1 VEKVGCCKS
10 LGKLALSIM
19 NVLLLGSGG
28 REHAIA
34 WKLSQSSLLSKLYVA
49 PGNAGTDQIATNV
62 ALDPMDFNA
71 VDRYIRRNDI
81 NMLIVGPEA
90 PLVAGIVDH
99 FQASDK
105 HKDLV
110 VVGPPKAGAMLEGS
124 KDFAKAFMVRHNIPT
139 ADYSTFSKG
148 ELKEAKKY
156 LDKRTPPYVLKVD
169 GLAAGKGVI
178 ITEDREE
185 AEATLEDI
193 LENAAFGEAGSRV
206 VIEQF
211 MDGIEVSSFVVTD
224 GSAYRILPSAKDYKR
239 VGEGD
244 TGPNTGGMGAIS
256 PVPFV
261 DAEFHEKTLNQ
272 IIIPTIKGLQ
282 KDDIPFNGFIF
293 IGLMKVGSDPYVV
306 EYNCR
311 LGDPESEVILPL
323 LKSDLL
329 HLFDSLGSGLLSEY
343 DLQIEDKT
351 AATVILTSGGYPGEY
366 KKGQQIKGL
375 NNPLNDKNGLIFHAG
390 TTLSRGKVVSNGG
403 RVIAC
408 TGLGKGLEQAIERS
422 YKIAESIDFK
432 EKQYRKDIGQDVLVK
447 VS

>member
-1 VEKVGCCKS
+1 
-10 LGKLALSIM
+10 M

-28 REHAIA
+28 REHAMA

-62 ALDPMDFNA
+62 ALNPMDFSA
-71 VDRYIRRNDI
+71 VDRYIRRNSI

-90 PLVAGIVDH
+90 PLVAGIVDY
-99 FQASDK
+99 FLESNK

-110 VVGPPKAGAMLEGS
+110 VIGPPKAGALLEGS
-124 KDFAKAFMVRHNIPT
+124 KDFAKAFMARHNIPT
-139 ADYSTFSKG
+139 SDYQTFKSG
-148 ELKEAKKY
+148 ELKLAKAY
-156 LDKRTPPYVLKVD
+156 LDKRKPPYVIKAD
-169 GLAAGKGVI
+169 GLAAGKGVV
-178 ITEDREE
+178 ITEDRKV
-185 AEATLEDI
+185 AESTLEDM
-193 LENAAFGEAGSRV
+193 LENSSLGEAGAKV

-211 MDGIEVSSFVVTD
+211 LDGIEVSSFVVTD
-224 GSAYRILPSAKDYKR
+224 GTAYKILPSAKDYKR
-239 VGEGD
+239 AFDGD

-272 IIIPTIKGLQ
+272 IIIPTIKGLR
-282 KDDIPFNGFIF
+282 KDDIPFNGFVF

-351 AATVILTSGGYPGEY
+351 AATVMLTSGGYPGDY
-366 KKGQQIKGL
+366 SKGKQIKGL
-375 NNPLNDKNGLIFHAG
+375 ENTPKETEGLVFHGG
-390 TTLSRGKVVSNGG
+390 TTTSRGKVVTDGG
-403 RVIAC
+403 RVLAC
-408 TGLGKGLEQAIERS
+408 TGIGNGLEQALERS
-422 YKIAESIDFK
+422 YKLAESISFSN
-432 EKQYRKDIGQDVLVK
+432 KQYRKDIGQDVLVK
-447 VS
+447 VV

>member
-1 VEKVGCCKS
+1 
-10 LGKLALSIM
+10 M

-28 REHAIA
+28 REHAMA

-62 ALDPMDFNA
+62 ALNPMDFSA
-71 VDRYIRRNDI
+71 VDRYIRRNSI

-90 PLVAGIVDH
+90 PLVAGIVDY
-99 FQASDK
+99 FLESNK

-110 VVGPPKAGAMLEGS
+110 VIGPPKAGALLEGS
-124 KDFAKAFMVRHNIPT
+124 KDFAKTFMARHNIPT
-139 ADYSTFSKG
+139 SDYQTFKSG
-148 ELKEAKKY
+148 ELKLAKAY
-156 LDKRTPPYVLKVD
+156 LDKRKPPYVIKAD

-178 ITEDREE
+178 ITDDRKE
-185 AEATLEDI
+185 AESTLEDM
-193 LENAAFGEAGSRV
+193 LENSSLGEAGAKV

-224 GSAYRILPSAKDYKR
+224 GTAYKILPSAKDYKR
-239 VGEGD
+239 AFDGD

-272 IIIPTIKGLQ
+272 IIIPTIKGLR
-282 KDDIPFNGFIF
+282 KDDIPFNGFVF

-343 DLQIEDKT
+343 DLQIENKT
-351 AATVILTSGGYPGEY
+351 AATVMLTSGGYPRDY
-366 KKGQQIKGL
+366 SKGKQIKGL
-375 NNPLNDKNGLIFHAG
+375 ENTPKETEGLVFHAG
-390 TTLSRGKVVSNGG
+390 TTTSRGKVVTAGG
-403 RVIAC
+403 RVLAC
-408 TGLGKGLEQAIERS
+408 TGIGNGLEQALERS
-422 YKIAESIDFK
+422 YKLAESISFSD
-432 EKQYRKDIGQDVLVK
+432 KQYRKDIGQDVLVK
-447 VS
+447 VV

>member
-1 VEKVGCCKS
+1 
-10 LGKLALSIM
+10 M

-28 REHAIA
+28 REHAMA
-34 WKLSQSSLLSKLYVA
+34 WKMSQSSLLSKLYVA

-62 ALDPMDFNA
+62 VLDPMDFGA
-71 VDRYIRRNDI
+71 VDRYIRRNSI
-81 NMLIVGPEA
+81 NMLVVGPEA
-90 PLVAGIVDH
+90 PLVAGIVDY
-99 FQASDK
+99 FRTSNK

-110 VVGPPKAGAMLEGS
+110 IIGPPKAGALLEGS
-124 KDFAKAFMVRHNIPT
+124 KDFAKAFMARHNIPT
-139 ADYSTFSKG
+139 AAYATFKTG
-148 ELKEAKKY
+148 ELKQAKAY
-156 LDKRTPPYVLKVD
+156 LDKRKPPYVLKAD

-178 ITEDREE
+178 ITEDRKE
-185 AEATLEDI
+185 AERTLEDM
-193 LENAAFGEAGSRV
+193 LENAAFGEAGSKV

-224 GSAYRILPSAKDYKR
+224 GSAYKILPYAKDYKR

-244 TGPNTGGMGAIS
+244 SGPNTGGMGAIS

-272 IIIPTIKGLQ
+272 IIIPTIKGLK
-282 KDDIPFNGFIF
+282 KDEIPFNGFVF

-343 DLQIEDKT
+343 DIQIEDKT
-351 AATVILTSGGYPGEY
+351 AATVMLTSAGYPGNY
-366 KKGQQIKGL
+366 AKGKPIKGL
-375 NNPLNDKNGLIFHAG
+375 ENAVKEGEGYVFHAG
-390 TTLSRGKVVSNGG
+390 TATSRGRVVTAGG

-408 TGLGKGLEQAIERS
+408 TGLGNGLEQALERS
-422 YKIAESIDFK
+422 YKIADSINFS
-432 EKQYRKDIGQDVLVK
+432 EKQYRKDIGKDVFVK
-447 VS
+447 VD

>member
-1 VEKVGCCKS
+1 
-10 LGKLALSIM
+10 M

-28 REHAIA
+28 REHAMA

-62 ALDPMDFNA
+62 ALNPMDFSA
-71 VDRYIRRNDI
+71 VDRYIRRNSI

-90 PLVAGIVDH
+90 PLVAGIVDY
-99 FQASDK
+99 FLESNK

-110 VVGPPKAGAMLEGS
+110 VIGPPKAGALLEGS
-124 KDFAKAFMVRHNIPT
+124 KDFAKAFMARHNIPT
-139 ADYSTFSKG
+139 SDYQTFKSG
-148 ELKEAKKY
+148 ELKLAKAY
-156 LDKRTPPYVLKVD
+156 LDKRKPPYVIKAD

-178 ITEDREE
+178 ITEDRKE
-185 AEATLEDI
+185 AESTLEDM
-193 LENAAFGEAGSRV
+193 LKNSSLGEAGAKV

-224 GSAYRILPSAKDYKR
+224 GTAYKILPSAKDYKR
-239 VGEGD
+239 AFDGD

-272 IIIPTIKGLQ
+272 IIIPTIKGLR
-282 KDDIPFNGFIF
+282 KDDIPFNGFVF

-351 AATVILTSGGYPGEY
+351 AATVMLTSGGYPGDY
-366 KKGQQIKGL
+366 SKGKQIKGL
-375 NNPLNDKNGLIFHAG
+375 ENTPKETEGLVFHSG
-390 TTLSRGKVVSNGG
+390 TTTSRGKVVTDGG
-403 RVIAC
+403 RVLAC
-408 TGLGKGLEQAIERS
+408 TGIGNGLEQALERS
-422 YKIAESIDFK
+422 YKLAESISFSD
-432 EKQYRKDIGQDVLVK
+432 KQYRKDIGQDVLVK
-447 VS
+447 VV

>member
-1 VEKVGCCKS
+1 
-10 LGKLALSIM
+10 M

-28 REHAIA
+28 REHAMA

-49 PGNAGTDQIATNV
+49 PGNAGTEQIATNV
-62 ALDPMDFNA
+62 SLNPMDFSA
-71 VDRYIRRNDI
+71 VDRYIRRNSI

-90 PLVAGIVDH
+90 PLVAGIVDY
-99 FQASDK
+99 FEESSK

-110 VVGPPKAGAMLEGS
+110 VIGPPKGGALLEGS
-124 KDFAKAFMVRHNIPT
+124 KDFAKAFMARHNIPT
-139 ADYSTFSKG
+139 ADYQTFKTG
-148 ELKEAKKY
+148 ELKQAKAH
-156 LDKRTPPYVLKVD
+156 LDKINPPYVIKAD

-178 ITEDREE
+178 ITEDRQK
-185 AEATLEDI
+185 AESTLEDM
-193 LENAAFGEAGSRV
+193 LENSSLGEAGTKV

-224 GSAYRILPSAKDYKR
+224 GTAYKILPSAKDYKR
-239 VGEGD
+239 AYDGD
-244 TGPNTGGMGAIS
+244 KGPNTGGMGAIS

-272 IIIPTIKGLQ
+272 IIIPTIKGLR
-282 KDDIPFNGFIF
+282 KDNIPFNGFVF
-293 IGLMKVGSDPYVV
+293 IGLIKVGSDPYVI

-351 AATVILTSGGYPGEY
+351 AATVMLTSGGYPGDY
-366 KKGQQIKGL
+366 SKGKQI
-375 NNPLNDKNGLIFHAG
+375 NGLENTPKETEGIVFHAG
-390 TTLSRGKVVSNGG
+390 TTTSRGKVVTAGG
-403 RVIAC
+403 RVLAC
-408 TGLGKGLEQAIERS
+408 TGIGNGLEQALERS
-422 YKIAESIDFK
+422 YKLAESISFSD
-432 EKQYRKDIGQDVLVK
+432 KQYRKDIGQDVLVK
-447 VS
+447 VV

>member
-1 VEKVGCCKS
+1 
-10 LGKLALSIM
+10 M

-28 REHAIA
+28 REHAMA

-49 PGNAGTDQIATNV
+49 PGNAGTEQIATNV
-62 ALDPMDFNA
+62 SLNPMDFSA
-71 VDRYIRRNDI
+71 VDRYIRRNSI

-90 PLVAGIVDH
+90 PLVAGIVDY
-99 FQASDK
+99 FKESNK

-110 VVGPPKAGAMLEGS
+110 VIGPPKAGALLEGS
-124 KDFAKAFMVRHNIPT
+124 KDFAKAFMARHNIPT
-139 ADYSTFSKG
+139 ADYQTFKSG
-148 ELKEAKKY
+148 ELKLAKAH
-156 LDKRTPPYVLKVD
+156 LDKINPPYVIKAD

-178 ITEDREE
+178 ITEDRQK
-185 AEATLEDI
+185 AESTLEDM
-193 LENAAFGEAGSRV
+193 LENSSLGEAGTKV

-224 GSAYRILPSAKDYKR
+224 GTAYKILPSAKDYKR
-239 VGEGD
+239 AYDGD
-244 TGPNTGGMGAIS
+244 KGPNTGGMGAIS

-272 IIIPTIKGLQ
+272 IIIPTIKGLR
-282 KDDIPFNGFIF
+282 KDNIPFNGFVF
-293 IGLMKVGSDPYVV
+293 IGLIKVGSDPYVI

-351 AATVILTSGGYPGEY
+351 AATVMLTSGGYPGDY
-366 KKGQQIKGL
+366 SKGKQI
-375 NNPLNDKNGLIFHAG
+375 NGLENTPKETEGIVFHAG
-390 TTLSRGKVVSNGG
+390 TTTSRGKVVTAGG
-403 RVIAC
+403 RVLAC
-408 TGLGKGLEQAIERS
+408 TGIGNGLEQALERS
-422 YKIAESIDFK
+422 YKLAESISFSD
-432 EKQYRKDIGQDVLVK
+432 KQYRKDIGQDVLVK
-447 VS
+447 VV

>member
-1 VEKVGCCKS
+1 
-10 LGKLALSIM
+10 M

-28 REHAIA
+28 REHAMA

-49 PGNAGTDQIATNV
+49 PGNAGTEQIATNV
-62 ALDPMDFNA
+62 SLNPMDFSA
-71 VDRYIRRNDI
+71 VDRYIRRNSI

-90 PLVAGIVDH
+90 PLVAGIVDY
-99 FQASDK
+99 FEESSK

-110 VVGPPKAGAMLEGS
+110 VIGPPKAGALLEGS
-124 KDFAKAFMVRHNIPT
+124 KDFAKAFMARHNIPT
-139 ADYSTFSKG
+139 ADYQTFKSG
-148 ELKEAKKY
+148 ELKQAKAH
-156 LDKRTPPYVLKVD
+156 LDKINPPYVIKAD

-178 ITEDREE
+178 ITEDRQK
-185 AEATLEDI
+185 AESTLEDM
-193 LENAAFGEAGSRV
+193 LENSSLGEAGTKV

-224 GSAYRILPSAKDYKR
+224 GTAYKILPSAKDYKR
-239 VGEGD
+239 AYDGD
-244 TGPNTGGMGAIS
+244 KGPNTGGMGAIS

-272 IIIPTIKGLQ
+272 IIIPTIKGLR
-282 KDDIPFNGFIF
+282 KDNIPFNGFVF
-293 IGLMKVGSDPYVV
+293 IGLIKVGSDPYVI

-351 AATVILTSGGYPGEY
+351 AATVMLTSGGYPGDY
-366 KKGQQIKGL
+366 SKGKQI
-375 NNPLNDKNGLIFHAG
+375 NGLENTPKETEGIVFHAG
-390 TTLSRGKVVSNGG
+390 TTTSRGKVVTAGG
-403 RVIAC
+403 RVLAC
-408 TGLGKGLEQAIERS
+408 TGIGNGLEQALERS
-422 YKIAESIDFK
+422 YKLAESISFSD
-432 EKQYRKDIGQDVLVK
+432 KQYRKDIGQDVLVK
-447 VS
+447 VV

>member
-1 VEKVGCCKS
+1 
-10 LGKLALSIM
+10 M

-28 REHAIA
+28 REHAMA

-62 ALDPMDFNA
+62 ALNPMDFSA
-71 VDRYIRRNDI
+71 VDRYIRRNSI

-90 PLVAGIVDH
+90 PLVAGIVDY
-99 FQASDK
+99 FLESNK

-110 VVGPPKAGAMLEGS
+110 VIGPPKAGALLEGS
-124 KDFAKAFMVRHNIPT
+124 KDFAKAFMARHNIPT
-139 ADYSTFSKG
+139 SDYQTFKSG
-148 ELKEAKKY
+148 ELKLAKAY
-156 LDKRTPPYVLKVD
+156 LDKRKPPYVIKAD

-178 ITEDREE
+178 ITEDRKE
-185 AEATLEDI
+185 AESTLEDM
-193 LENAAFGEAGSRV
+193 LKNSSLGEAGAKV

-224 GSAYRILPSAKDYKR
+224 GTAYKILPSAKDYKR
-239 VGEGD
+239 AFDGD

-272 IIIPTIKGLQ
+272 IIIPTIKGLR
-282 KDDIPFNGFIF
+282 KDDIPFNGFVF

-351 AATVILTSGGYPGEY
+351 AATVMLTSGGYPGDY
-366 KKGQQIKGL
+366 SKGKQIKGL
-375 NNPLNDKNGLIFHAG
+375 ENTPKETEGLVFHAG
-390 TTLSRGKVVSNGG
+390 TTTSRGKVVTDGG
-403 RVIAC
+403 RVLAC
-408 TGLGKGLEQAIERS
+408 TGIGNGLEQALERS
-422 YKIAESIDFK
+422 YKLAESISFSD
-432 EKQYRKDIGQDVLVK
+432 KQYRKDIGQDVLVK
-447 VS
+447 VV

>member
-1 VEKVGCCKS
+1 
-10 LGKLALSIM
+10 M

-28 REHAIA
+28 REHAMA

-62 ALDPMDFNA
+62 ALNPMDFSA
-71 VDRYIRRNDI
+71 VDRYIRRNSI

-90 PLVAGIVDH
+90 PLVAGIVDY
-99 FQASDK
+99 FLESNK

-110 VVGPPKAGAMLEGS
+110 VIGPPKAGALLEGS
-124 KDFAKAFMVRHNIPT
+124 KDFAKAFMARHNIPT
-139 ADYSTFSKG
+139 SDYQTFKSG
-148 ELKEAKKY
+148 ELKLAKAY
-156 LDKRTPPYVLKVD
+156 LDKRKPPYVIKAD

-178 ITEDREE
+178 ITEDRKE
-185 AEATLEDI
+185 AESTLEDM
-193 LENAAFGEAGSRV
+193 LENSSLGEAGAKV

-224 GSAYRILPSAKDYKR
+224 GTAYKILPSAKDYKR
-239 VGEGD
+239 AFDGD

-272 IIIPTIKGLQ
+272 IIIPTIKGLR
-282 KDDIPFNGFIF
+282 KDDIPFNGFVF

-351 AATVILTSGGYPGEY
+351 AATVMLTSGGYPGDY
-366 KKGQQIKGL
+366 SKGKQIKGL
-375 NNPLNDKNGLIFHAG
+375 ENTPKETEGLVFHAG
-390 TTLSRGKVVSNGG
+390 TTTSRGKVVTDGG
-403 RVIAC
+403 RVLAC
-408 TGLGKGLEQAIERS
+408 TGIGNGLEQALERS
-422 YKIAESIDFK
+422 YKLVESISFSD
-432 EKQYRKDIGQDVLVK
+432 KQYRKDIGQDVLVK
-447 VS
+447 VV

>member
-1 VEKVGCCKS
+1 
-10 LGKLALSIM
+10 M

-28 REHAIA
+28 REHAMA
-34 WKLSQSSLLSKLYVA
+34 WKMSQSSLLSKLYVA

-62 ALDPMDFNA
+62 VLDPMDFSA
-71 VDRYIRRNDI
+71 VDRYIRRNSI
-81 NMLIVGPEA
+81 NMLVVGPEA
-90 PLVAGIVDH
+90 PLVAGIVDY
-99 FQASDK
+99 FRTSNK

-110 VVGPPKAGAMLEGS
+110 IIGPPKAGALLEGS
-124 KDFAKAFMVRHNIPT
+124 KDFAKAFMARHNIPT
-139 ADYSTFSKG
+139 AAYATFKTG
-148 ELKEAKKY
+148 ELKQAKAY
-156 LDKRTPPYVLKVD
+156 LDKRKPPYVLKAD

-178 ITEDREE
+178 ITEDRKE
-185 AEATLEDI
+185 AERTLEDM
-193 LENAAFGEAGSRV
+193 LENAAFGEAGSKV

-224 GSAYRILPSAKDYKR
+224 GSAYKILPYAKDYKR

-244 TGPNTGGMGAIS
+244 SGPNTGGMGAIS

-272 IIIPTIKGLQ
+272 IIIPTIKGLK
-282 KDDIPFNGFIF
+282 KDEIPFNGFVF

-343 DLQIEDKT
+343 DIQIEDKT
-351 AATVILTSGGYPGEY
+351 AATVMLTSGGYPGSY
-366 KKGQQIKGL
+366 AKGKPIKGL
-375 NNPLNDKNGLIFHAG
+375 ENAVKEGEGYVFHAG
-390 TTLSRGKVVSNGG
+390 TATSRGRVVTAGG

-408 TGLGKGLEQAIERS
+408 TGLGNGLEQALERS
-422 YKIAESIDFK
+422 YKIADSINFS
-432 EKQYRKDIGQDVLVK
+432 EKQYRKDIGKDVFVK
-447 VS
+447 VD

>member
-1 VEKVGCCKS
+1 
-10 LGKLALSIM
+10 M

-28 REHAIA
+28 REHAMA

-62 ALDPMDFNA
+62 ALNPMDFSA
-71 VDRYIRRNDI
+71 VDRYIRRNSI

-90 PLVAGIVDH
+90 PLVAGIVDY
-99 FQASDK
+99 FLESNK

-110 VVGPPKAGAMLEGS
+110 VIGPPKAGALLEGS
-124 KDFAKAFMVRHNIPT
+124 KDFAKAFMARHNIPT
-139 ADYSTFSKG
+139 SDYQTFKSG
-148 ELKEAKKY
+148 ELKLAKAY
-156 LDKRTPPYVLKVD
+156 LDKRKPPYVIKAD

-178 ITEDREE
+178 ITEDRKE
-185 AEATLEDI
+185 AESTLEDM
-193 LENAAFGEAGSRV
+193 LENSSLGEAGAKV

-224 GSAYRILPSAKDYKR
+224 GTAYKILPSAKDYKR
-239 VGEGD
+239 AFDGD

-272 IIIPTIKGLQ
+272 IIIPTIKGLR
-282 KDDIPFNGFIF
+282 KDDIPFNGFVF

-351 AATVILTSGGYPGEY
+351 AATVMLTSGGYPGDY
-366 KKGQQIKGL
+366 SKGKQIKGL
-375 NNPLNDKNGLIFHAG
+375 ENTPKETEGLVFHAG
-390 TTLSRGKVVSNGG
+390 TTTSRGKVVTDGG
-403 RVIAC
+403 RVLAC
-408 TGLGKGLEQAIERS
+408 TGIGNGLEQALERS
-422 YKIAESIDFK
+422 YKLAESISFSD
-432 EKQYRKDIGQDVLVK
+432 KQYRKDIGQDVLVK
-447 VS
+447 VV

>member
-1 VEKVGCCKS
+1 
-10 LGKLALSIM
+10 M

-28 REHAIA
+28 REHAMA

-49 PGNAGTDQIATNV
+49 PGNAGTEQIATNV
-62 ALDPMDFNA
+62 ALNPMDFSA
-71 VDRYIRRNDI
+71 VDRYIRRNAI

-90 PLVAGIVDH
+90 PLVAGIVDY
-99 FQASDK
+99 FEESNK

-110 VVGPPKAGAMLEGS
+110 VIGPPKAGALLEGS
-124 KDFAKAFMVRHNIPT
+124 KDFAKAFMARHNIPT
-139 ADYSTFSKG
+139 ADYQTFKSG
-148 ELKEAKKY
+148 ELKQAKAY
-156 LDKRTPPYVLKVD
+156 LDKRKPPYVIKAD
-169 GLAAGKGVI
+169 GLAAGKGVV
-178 ITEDREE
+178 ITEDRKE
-185 AEATLEDI
+185 AESTLENM
-193 LENAAFGEAGSRV
+193 LGNSAGSKV

-224 GSAYRILPSAKDYKR
+224 GAAYKILPSAKDYKR
-239 VGEGD
+239 AFDGD

-272 IIIPTIKGLQ
+272 IIIPTIKGLR
-282 KDDIPFNGFIF
+282 KDNIPFNGFVF

-351 AATVILTSGGYPGEY
+351 AATVMLTSGGYPGDY
-366 KKGQQIKGL
+366 SKGKQIKGL
-375 NNPLNDKNGLIFHAG
+375 ENTPKETEGFIFHAG
-390 TTLSRGKVVSNGG
+390 TTTSRGKVVTAGG
-403 RVIAC
+403 RVLAC
-408 TGLGKGLEQAIERS
+408 TGIGNGLEQALERS
-422 YKIAESIDFK
+422 YKLAESISFSD
-432 EKQYRKDIGQDVLVK
+432 KQYRKDIGQDVLVK
-447 VS
+447 VV

>member
-1 VEKVGCCKS
+1 
-10 LGKLALSIM
+10 M

-28 REHAIA
+28 REHAMA

-49 PGNAGTDQIATNV
+49 PGNAGTEQIATNV
-62 ALDPMDFNA
+62 SLNPMDFSA
-71 VDRYIRRNDI
+71 VDRYIRRNAI

-90 PLVAGIVDH
+90 PLVAGIVDY
-99 FQASDK
+99 FEESSK

-110 VVGPPKAGAMLEGS
+110 VIGPPKAGALLEGS
-124 KDFAKAFMVRHNIPT
+124 KDFAKAFMARHNIPT
-139 ADYSTFSKG
+139 ADYQTFKSG
-148 ELKEAKKY
+148 ELKQAKAH
-156 LDKRTPPYVLKVD
+156 LDKINPPYVIKAD

-178 ITEDREE
+178 ITEDRQK
-185 AEATLEDI
+185 AESTLEDM
-193 LENAAFGEAGSRV
+193 LENSSLGEAGTKV

-224 GSAYRILPSAKDYKR
+224 GTAYKILPSAKDYKR
-239 VGEGD
+239 AYDGD
-244 TGPNTGGMGAIS
+244 KGPNTGGMGAIS

-272 IIIPTIKGLQ
+272 IIIPTIKGLR
-282 KDDIPFNGFIF
+282 KDNIPFNGFVF
-293 IGLMKVGSDPYVV
+293 IGLIKVGSDPYVI

-351 AATVILTSGGYPGEY
+351 AATVMLTSGGYPGDY
-366 KKGQQIKGL
+366 SKGKQI
-375 NNPLNDKNGLIFHAG
+375 NGLENTPKETEGIVFHAG
-390 TTLSRGKVVSNGG
+390 TTTSRGKVVTAGG
-403 RVIAC
+403 RVLAC
-408 TGLGKGLEQAIERS
+408 TGIGNGLEQALERS
-422 YKIAESIDFK
+422 YKLAESISFSD
-432 EKQYRKDIGQDVLVK
+432 KQYRKDIGQDVLVK
-447 VS
+447 VV

>member
-1 VEKVGCCKS
+1 
-10 LGKLALSIM
+10 M

-28 REHAIA
+28 REHAMA

-49 PGNAGTDQIATNV
+49 PGNAGTEQIATNV
-62 ALDPMDFNA
+62 SVNPMDFSA
-71 VDRYIRRNDI
+71 VDRYIRRNSI

-90 PLVAGIVDH
+90 PLVAGIVDY
-99 FQASDK
+99 FEESNK

-110 VVGPPKAGAMLEGS
+110 VIGPPKAGALLEGS
-124 KDFAKAFMVRHNIPT
+124 KDFAKAFMARHNIPT
-139 ADYSTFSKG
+139 ADYQTFKSG
-148 ELKEAKKY
+148 ELKQAKAY
-156 LDKRTPPYVLKVD
+156 LDKKKPPYVIKAD

-178 ITEDREE
+178 ITEDRQE
-185 AEATLEDI
+185 AESTLEDM
-193 LENAAFGEAGSRV
+193 LENSSLGEAGSKV

-224 GSAYRILPSAKDYKR
+224 GIAYKILPSAKDYKR
-239 VGEGD
+239 AYDGD

-272 IIIPTIKGLQ
+272 IIIPTIKGLR
-282 KDDIPFNGFIF
+282 KDNIPFNGFVF
-293 IGLMKVGSDPYVV
+293 IGLIKVGSDPYVV

-351 AATVILTSGGYPGEY
+351 AATVMLTSGGYPGDY
-366 KKGQQIKGL
+366 SKGKQIKGL
-375 NNPLNDKNGLIFHAG
+375 ENTPKETEGLVFHAG
-390 TTLSRGKVVSNGG
+390 TTTSRGKVVTAGG
-403 RVIAC
+403 RVLAC
-408 TGLGKGLEQAIERS
+408 TGIGNGLEQALERS
-422 YKIAESIDFK
+422 YKLAESISFSD
-432 EKQYRKDIGQDVLVK
+432 KQYRKDIGQDVLVK
-447 VS
+447 VV

>member
-1 VEKVGCCKS
+1 
-10 LGKLALSIM
+10 M

-28 REHAIA
+28 REHAMA

-49 PGNAGTDQIATNV
+49 PGNAGTEQIATNV
-62 ALDPMDFNA
+62 SLNPMDFSA
-71 VDRYIRRNDI
+71 VDRYIRRNSI

-90 PLVAGIVDH
+90 PLVAGIVDY
-99 FQASDK
+99 FEESNK

-110 VVGPPKAGAMLEGS
+110 VIGPPKAGALLEGS
-124 KDFAKAFMVRHNIPT
+124 KDFAKAFMARHNIPT
-139 ADYSTFSKG
+139 ADYQTFKSG
-148 ELKEAKKY
+148 ELKLAKAH
-156 LDKRTPPYVLKVD
+156 LDKINPPYVIKAD

-178 ITEDREE
+178 ITEDRQK
-185 AEATLEDI
+185 AESTLEDM
-193 LENAAFGEAGSRV
+193 LENSSLGEAGTKV

-224 GSAYRILPSAKDYKR
+224 GTAYKILPSAKDYKR
-239 VGEGD
+239 AYDGD
-244 TGPNTGGMGAIS
+244 KGPNTGGMGAIS

-272 IIIPTIKGLQ
+272 IIIPTIKGLR
-282 KDDIPFNGFIF
+282 KDNIPFNGFVF
-293 IGLMKVGSDPYVV
+293 IGLIKVGSDPYVI

-351 AATVILTSGGYPGEY
+351 AATVMLTSGGYPGDY
-366 KKGQQIKGL
+366 SKGKQI
-375 NNPLNDKNGLIFHAG
+375 NGLENTPKETEGIVFHAG
-390 TTLSRGKVVSNGG
+390 TTTSRGKVVTAGG
-403 RVIAC
+403 RVLAC
-408 TGLGKGLEQAIERS
+408 TGIGNGLEQALERS
-422 YKIAESIDFK
+422 YKLAESIRFSD
-432 EKQYRKDIGQDVLVK
+432 KQYRKDIGQDVLVK
-447 VS
+447 VV

>member
-1 VEKVGCCKS
+1 
-10 LGKLALSIM
+10 M

-28 REHAIA
+28 REHAMA

-62 ALDPMDFNA
+62 ALNPMDFSA
-71 VDRYIRRNDI
+71 VDRYIRRNSI

-90 PLVAGIVDH
+90 PLVAGIVDY
-99 FQASDK
+99 FQESNK

-110 VVGPPKAGAMLEGS
+110 VIGPPKAGALLEGS
-124 KDFAKAFMVRHNIPT
+124 KDFAKAFMARHNIPT
-139 ADYSTFSKG
+139 SDYQTFKSG
-148 ELKEAKKY
+148 ELKLAKAY
-156 LDKRTPPYVLKVD
+156 LDKRKPPYVIKAD
-169 GLAAGKGVI
+169 GLAAGKGVV
-178 ITEDREE
+178 ITEDRKV
-185 AEATLEDI
+185 AESTLEDM
-193 LENAAFGEAGSRV
+193 LENSSLGEAGAKV

-211 MDGIEVSSFVVTD
+211 LDGIEVSSFVVTD
-224 GSAYRILPSAKDYKR
+224 GTAYKILPSAKDYKR
-239 VGEGD
+239 AFDGD

-272 IIIPTIKGLQ
+272 IIIPTIKGLR
-282 KDDIPFNGFIF
+282 KDDIPFNGFVF

-351 AATVILTSGGYPGEY
+351 AATVMLTSGGYPGEY
-366 KKGQQIKGL
+366 SMGKQIKGL
-375 NNPLNDKNGLIFHAG
+375 ENTPKETEGLVFHGG
-390 TTLSRGKVVSNGG
+390 TTTSRGKVVTDGG
-403 RVIAC
+403 RVLAC
-408 TGLGKGLEQAIERS
+408 TGIGNGLEQALERS
-422 YKIAESIDFK
+422 YKLAESISFSN
-432 EKQYRKDIGQDVLVK
+432 KQYRKDIGQDVLVK
-447 VS
+447 VV

>member
-1 VEKVGCCKS
+1 
-10 LGKLALSIM
+10 M

-28 REHAIA
+28 REHAMA

-49 PGNAGTDQIATNV
+49 PGNAGTEQIATNV
-62 ALDPMDFNA
+62 SLNPMDFSA
-71 VDRYIRRNDI
+71 VDRYIRRNSI

-90 PLVAGIVDH
+90 PLVAGIVDY
-99 FQASDK
+99 FEESSK

-110 VVGPPKAGAMLEGS
+110 VIGPPKAGALLEGS
-124 KDFAKAFMVRHNIPT
+124 KDFAKAFMARHNIPT
-139 ADYSTFSKG
+139 ADYQTFKSG
-148 ELKEAKKY
+148 ELKQAKAH
-156 LDKRTPPYVLKVD
+156 LDKINPPYVIKAD

-178 ITEDREE
+178 ITEDRQK
-185 AEATLEDI
+185 AESTLEDM
-193 LENAAFGEAGSRV
+193 LENSSLGEAGTKV

-224 GSAYRILPSAKDYKR
+224 GTAYKILPSAKDYKR
-239 VGEGD
+239 AYDGD
-244 TGPNTGGMGAIS
+244 KGPNTGGMGAIS

-272 IIIPTIKGLQ
+272 IIIPTIKGLR
-282 KDDIPFNGFIF
+282 KDNIPFNGFVF
-293 IGLMKVGSDPYVV
+293 IGLIKVGSDPYVI

-351 AATVILTSGGYPGEY
+351 AATVMLTSGGYPGDY
-366 KKGQQIKGL
+366 SKGKQI
-375 NNPLNDKNGLIFHAG
+375 NGLENTPKETEGIVFHAG
-390 TTLSRGKVVSNGG
+390 TTTSRGKVVTAGG
-403 RVIAC
+403 RVLAC
-408 TGLGKGLEQAIERS
+408 TGIGNGLEQALERS
-422 YKIAESIDFK
+422 YKLAESISFSD
-432 EKQYRKDIGQDVLVK
+432 KQYRKDIGQDVLVK
-447 VS
+447 VI

>member
-1 VEKVGCCKS
+1 
-10 LGKLALSIM
+10 M

-28 REHAIA
+28 REHAMA

-62 ALDPMDFNA
+62 ALNPMDFSA
-71 VDRYIRRNDI
+71 VDRYIRRNSI

-90 PLVAGIVDH
+90 PLVAGIVDY
-99 FQASDK
+99 FLESNK

-110 VVGPPKAGAMLEGS
+110 VIGPPKAGALLEGS
-124 KDFAKAFMVRHNIPT
+124 KDFAKAFMARHNIPT
-139 ADYSTFSKG
+139 SDYQTFKSG
-148 ELKEAKKY
+148 ELKLAKAY
-156 LDKRTPPYVLKVD
+156 LDKRKPPYVIKAD

-178 ITEDREE
+178 ITEDRKV
-185 AEATLEDI
+185 AESTLEDM
-193 LENAAFGEAGSRV
+193 LENSSLGEAGAKV

-224 GSAYRILPSAKDYKR
+224 GTAYKILPSAKDYKR
-239 VGEGD
+239 AFDGD

-272 IIIPTIKGLQ
+272 IIIPTIKGLR
-282 KDDIPFNGFIF
+282 KDDIPFNGFVF

-351 AATVILTSGGYPGEY
+351 AATVMLTSGGYPGDY
-366 KKGQQIKGL
+366 SKGKQIKGL
-375 NNPLNDKNGLIFHAG
+375 ENTPKETEGLVFHAG
-390 TTLSRGKVVSNGG
+390 TTTSRGKVVTAGG
-403 RVIAC
+403 RVLAC
-408 TGLGKGLEQAIERS
+408 TGIGNGLEQALERS
-422 YKIAESIDFK
+422 YKLAESISFSD
-432 EKQYRKDIGQDVLVK
+432 KQYRKDIGQDVLVK
-447 VS
+447 VV

>member
-1 VEKVGCCKS
+1 
-10 LGKLALSIM
+10 M

-28 REHAIA
+28 REHAMA

-49 PGNAGTDQIATNV
+49 PGNAGTEQIATNV
-62 ALDPMDFNA
+62 SLNPMDFNA
-71 VDRYIRRNDI
+71 VDRYIRRNSI

-90 PLVAGIVDH
+90 PLVAGIVDY
-99 FQASDK
+99 FEESNK

-110 VVGPPKAGAMLEGS
+110 VIGPPKAGALLEGS
-124 KDFAKAFMVRHNIPT
+124 KDFAKAFMARHNIPT
-139 ADYSTFSKG
+139 ADYQTFKTG
-148 ELKEAKKY
+148 ELKQAKAH
-156 LDKRTPPYVLKVD
+156 LDKRNPPYVIKAD

-178 ITEDREE
+178 ITEDRLE
-185 AEATLEDI
+185 AESTLEDM
-193 LENAAFGEAGSRV
+193 LENSSLGEAGSKV

-224 GSAYRILPSAKDYKR
+224 GTAYKILPSAKDYKR
-239 VGEGD
+239 AYDGD

-272 IIIPTIKGLQ
+272 IIIPTIKGLR
-282 KDDIPFNGFIF
+282 KDNIPFNGFVF
-293 IGLMKVGSDPYVV
+293 IGLIKVGSDPYVV

-351 AATVILTSGGYPGEY
+351 AATVMLTSGGYPGDY
-366 KKGQQIKGL
+366 SKGKQIKGL
-375 NNPLNDKNGLIFHAG
+375 ENTPKETEGLVFHAG
-390 TTLSRGKVVSNGG
+390 TTTSRGKVITAGG
-403 RVIAC
+403 RVLAC
-408 TGLGKGLEQAIERS
+408 TGIGNGLEQALERS
-422 YKIAESIDFK
+422 YKLADSISFSD
-432 EKQYRKDIGQDVLVK
+432 KQYRKDIGQDVLVK
-447 VS
+447 

>member
-1 VEKVGCCKS
+1 
-10 LGKLALSIM
+10 M

-28 REHAIA
+28 REHAMA

-49 PGNAGTDQIATNV
+49 PGNAGTEQIATNV
-62 ALDPMDFNA
+62 SLNPMDFSA
-71 VDRYIRRNDI
+71 VDRYIRRNSI

-90 PLVAGIVDH
+90 PLVAGIVDY
-99 FQASDK
+99 FEESNK

-110 VVGPPKAGAMLEGS
+110 VIGPPKAGALLEGS
-124 KDFAKAFMVRHNIPT
+124 KDFAKAFMARHNIPT
-139 ADYSTFSKG
+139 ADYQTFKSG
-148 ELKEAKKY
+148 ELKQAKAH
-156 LDKRTPPYVLKVD
+156 LDKINPPYVIKAD

-178 ITEDREE
+178 ITEDRQV
-185 AEATLEDI
+185 AESTLEDM
-193 LENAAFGEAGSRV
+193 LENASLGEAGTKV

-224 GSAYRILPSAKDYKR
+224 GTAYKILPSAKDYKR
-239 VGEGD
+239 ANDGD

-272 IIIPTIKGLQ
+272 IIIPTIKGLR
-282 KDDIPFNGFIF
+282 KDNIPFNGFVF
-293 IGLMKVGSDPYVV
+293 IGLIKVGSDPYVI

-351 AATVILTSGGYPGEY
+351 AATVMLTSGGYPGEY
-366 KKGQQIKGL
+366 SKGKQI
-375 NNPLNDKNGLIFHAG
+375 NGLENTPKETEGIVFHAG
-390 TTLSRGKVVSNGG
+390 TTTSRGKVVTAGG
-403 RVIAC
+403 RVLAC
-408 TGLGKGLEQAIERS
+408 TGIGNGLEQALERS
-422 YKIAESIDFK
+422 YKLAESISFSD
-432 EKQYRKDIGQDVLVK
+432 KQYRKDIGQDVLVK
-447 VS
+447 VV

>member
-1 VEKVGCCKS
+1 
-10 LGKLALSIM
+10 M

-28 REHAIA
+28 REHAMA

-49 PGNAGTDQIATNV
+49 PGNAGTEQIATNV
-62 ALDPMDFNA
+62 SLNPMDFNA
-71 VDRYIRRNDI
+71 VDRYIRRNSI

-90 PLVAGIVDH
+90 PLVAGIVDY
-99 FQASDK
+99 FEESNK

-110 VVGPPKAGAMLEGS
+110 VIGPPKAGALLEGS
-124 KDFAKAFMVRHNIPT
+124 KDFAKAFMARHNIPT
-139 ADYSTFSKG
+139 ADYQTFKTG
-148 ELKEAKKY
+148 ELKQAKAH
-156 LDKRTPPYVLKVD
+156 LDKRNPPYVIKAD

-178 ITEDREE
+178 ITEDRLE
-185 AEATLEDI
+185 AESTLEDM
-193 LENAAFGEAGSRV
+193 LENSSLGEAGSKV

-224 GSAYRILPSAKDYKR
+224 GTAYKILPSAKDYKR
-239 VGEGD
+239 AYDGD

-272 IIIPTIKGLQ
+272 IIIPTIKGLR
-282 KDDIPFNGFIF
+282 KDNIPFNGFVF
-293 IGLMKVGSDPYVV
+293 IGLIKVGSDPYVV

-351 AATVILTSGGYPGEY
+351 AATVMLTSGGYPGDY
-366 KKGQQIKGL
+366 SKGKQIKGL
-375 NNPLNDKNGLIFHAG
+375 ENTPKETEGLVFHAG
-390 TTLSRGKVVSNGG
+390 TTTSRGKVITAGG
-403 RVIAC
+403 RVLAC
-408 TGLGKGLEQAIERS
+408 TGIGNGLEQALERS
-422 YKIAESIDFK
+422 YKLADSISFSD
-432 EKQYRKDIGQDVLVK
+432 KQYRKDIGQDVLVK
-447 VS
+447 VV

>member
-1 VEKVGCCKS
+1 
-10 LGKLALSIM
+10 M

-28 REHAIA
+28 REHAMA

-49 PGNAGTDQIATNV
+49 PGNAGTEQIATNV
-62 ALDPMDFNA
+62 SLNPMDFSA
-71 VDRYIRRNDI
+71 VDRYIRRNSI

-90 PLVAGIVDH
+90 PLVAGIVDY
-99 FQASDK
+99 FEESSK

-110 VVGPPKAGAMLEGS
+110 VIGPPKAGALLEGS
-124 KDFAKAFMVRHNIPT
+124 KDFAKAFMARHNIPT
-139 ADYSTFSKG
+139 ADYQTFKSG
-148 ELKEAKKY
+148 ELKQAKAH
-156 LDKRTPPYVLKVD
+156 LDKINPPYVIKAD

-178 ITEDREE
+178 ITENRQK
-185 AEATLEDI
+185 AESTLEDM
-193 LENAAFGEAGSRV
+193 LENSSLGEAGTKV

-224 GSAYRILPSAKDYKR
+224 GTAYKILPSAKDYKR
-239 VGEGD
+239 AYDGD
-244 TGPNTGGMGAIS
+244 KGPNTGGMGAIS

-272 IIIPTIKGLQ
+272 IIIPTIKGLR
-282 KDDIPFNGFIF
+282 KDNIPFNGFVF
-293 IGLMKVGSDPYVV
+293 IGLIKVGSDPYVI

-351 AATVILTSGGYPGEY
+351 AATVMLTSGGYPGDY
-366 KKGQQIKGL
+366 SKGKQI
-375 NNPLNDKNGLIFHAG
+375 NGLENTPKETEGIVFHAG
-390 TTLSRGKVVSNGG
+390 TTTSRGKVVTAGG
-403 RVIAC
+403 RVLAC
-408 TGLGKGLEQAIERS
+408 TGIGNGLEQALERS
-422 YKIAESIDFK
+422 YKLAESISFSD
-432 EKQYRKDIGQDVLVK
+432 KQYRKDIGQDVLVK
-447 VS
+447 VV

>member
-1 VEKVGCCKS
+1 
-10 LGKLALSIM
+10 M

-28 REHAIA
+28 REHAMA
-34 WKLSQSSLLSKLYVA
+34 WKLSQSSLLSTLYVA
-49 PGNAGTDQIATNV
+49 PGNAGTEKIATNV
-62 ALDPMDFNA
+62 SLDPMDFSA
-71 VDRYIRRNDI
+71 VDRYIRRNAI

-90 PLVAGIVDH
+90 PLVAGIVDY
-99 FQASDK
+99 FEESSK

-110 VVGPPKAGAMLEGS
+110 VIGPPKAGAILEGS
-124 KDFAKAFMVRHNIPT
+124 KDFAKAFMARHNIPT
-139 ADYSTFSKG
+139 ADYQTFKSG
-148 ELKEAKKY
+148 ELKQAKAY
-156 LDKRTPPYVLKVD
+156 LDKRKPPYVIKAD

-178 ITEDREE
+178 ITEDRKE
-185 AEATLEDI
+185 AETTI
-193 LENAAFGEAGSRV
+193 ENMLDNASFGEAGSKI

-224 GSAYRILPSAKDYKR
+224 GTAFKILPSAKDYKR
-239 VGEGD
+239 AYDGD
-244 TGPNTGGMGAIS
+244 QGPNTGGMGAIS

-272 IIIPTIKGLQ
+272 IIIPTIKGLR
-282 KDDIPFNGFIF
+282 KDNIPFNGFVF

-351 AATVILTSGGYPGEY
+351 AATVMLTSGGYPGDY
-366 KKGQQIKGL
+366 AKGKQIKGL
-375 NNPLNDKNGLIFHAG
+375 ENTTKESEGIVFHAG
-390 TTLSRGKVVSNGG
+390 TATSRGKVVTAGG

-408 TGLGKGLEQAIERS
+408 TGIGNGLEQALQRS
-422 YKIAESIDFK
+422 YKLAESIKFSDKRF
-432 EKQYRKDIGQDVLVK
+432 RTDIGQDVLVK
-447 VS
+447 VV

>member
-1 VEKVGCCKS
+1 
-10 LGKLALSIM
+10 M

-28 REHAIA
+28 REHAMA

-49 PGNAGTDQIATNV
+49 PGNAGTEQIATNV
-62 ALDPMDFNA
+62 SLNPMDFSA
-71 VDRYIRRNDI
+71 VDRYIRRNSI

-90 PLVAGIVDH
+90 PLVAGIVDY
-99 FQASDK
+99 FEESSK

-110 VVGPPKAGAMLEGS
+110 VIGPPKAGALLEGS
-124 KDFAKAFMVRHNIPT
+124 KDFAKAFMARHNIPT
-139 ADYSTFSKG
+139 ADYQTFKSG
-148 ELKEAKKY
+148 ELKQAKAH
-156 LDKRTPPYVLKVD
+156 LDKINPPYVIKAD

-178 ITEDREE
+178 ITENRQK
-185 AEATLEDI
+185 AESTLEDM
-193 LENAAFGEAGSRV
+193 LENSSLGEAGTKV

-224 GSAYRILPSAKDYKR
+224 GTAYKILPSAKDYKR
-239 VGEGD
+239 AYDGD
-244 TGPNTGGMGAIS
+244 KGPNTGGMGAIS

-272 IIIPTIKGLQ
+272 IIIPTIKGLR
-282 KDDIPFNGFIF
+282 KDNIPFNGFVF
-293 IGLMKVGSDPYVV
+293 IGLIKVGSDPYVI

-351 AATVILTSGGYPGEY
+351 AATVMLTSGGYPGDY
-366 KKGQQIKGL
+366 SKGKQI
-375 NNPLNDKNGLIFHAG
+375 NGLENTPKETEGIVFHAG
-390 TTLSRGKVVSNGG
+390 TKTSRGKVVTAGG
-403 RVIAC
+403 RVLAC
-408 TGLGKGLEQAIERS
+408 TGIGNGLEQALERS
-422 YKIAESIDFK
+422 YKLAESISFSD
-432 EKQYRKDIGQDVLVK
+432 KQYRKDIGQDVLVK
-447 VS
+447 VV

>member
-1 VEKVGCCKS
+1 
-10 LGKLALSIM
+10 M

-28 REHAIA
+28 REHAMA

-62 ALDPMDFNA
+62 ALNPMDFSA
-71 VDRYIRRNDI
+71 VDRYIRRNSI

-90 PLVAGIVDH
+90 PLVAGIVDY
-99 FQASDK
+99 FLESNK

-110 VVGPPKAGAMLEGS
+110 VIGPPKAGALLEGS
-124 KDFAKAFMVRHNIPT
+124 KDFAKAFMARHNIPT
-139 ADYSTFSKG
+139 SDYQTFKSG
-148 ELKEAKKY
+148 ELKLAKAY
-156 LDKRTPPYVLKVD
+156 LDKRKPPYVIKAD

-178 ITEDREE
+178 ITEDRKE
-185 AEATLEDI
+185 AESTLEDM
-193 LENAAFGEAGSRV
+193 LENSSLGEAGAKV

-224 GSAYRILPSAKDYKR
+224 GTAYKILPSAKDYKR
-239 VGEGD
+239 AFDGD

-272 IIIPTIKGLQ
+272 IIIPTIKGLR
-282 KDDIPFNGFIF
+282 KDDIPFNGFVF

-351 AATVILTSGGYPGEY
+351 AATVMLTSGGYPGDY
-366 KKGQQIKGL
+366 SKGKQIKGL
-375 NNPLNDKNGLIFHAG
+375 ENTPKETEGLVFHSG
-390 TTLSRGKVVSNGG
+390 TTTSRGKVVTAGG
-403 RVIAC
+403 RVLAC
-408 TGLGKGLEQAIERS
+408 TGIGNGLEQALERS
-422 YKIAESIDFK
+422 YKLAESISFSD
-432 EKQYRKDIGQDVLVK
+432 KQYRKDIGQDVLVK
-447 VS
+447 VV

>member
-1 VEKVGCCKS
+1 
-10 LGKLALSIM
+10 M

-28 REHAIA
+28 REHAMA

-49 PGNAGTDQIATNV
+49 PGNAGTEQIATNV
-62 ALDPMDFNA
+62 ALNPMDFSA
-71 VDRYIRRNDI
+71 VDRYIRRNAI

-90 PLVAGIVDH
+90 PLVAGIVDY
-99 FQASDK
+99 FEESNK

-110 VVGPPKAGAMLEGS
+110 VIGPPKAGALLEGS
-124 KDFAKAFMVRHNIPT
+124 KDFAKAFMARHNIPT
-139 ADYSTFSKG
+139 ADYQTFKSG
-148 ELKEAKKY
+148 ELKHAKAY
-156 LDKRTPPYVLKVD
+156 LDKRKPPYVIKAD
-169 GLAAGKGVI
+169 GLAAGKGVV
-178 ITEDREE
+178 ITEDRKE
-185 AEATLEDI
+185 AESTLEAM
-193 LENAAFGEAGSRV
+193 LENSAGSKV

-224 GSAYRILPSAKDYKR
+224 GAAYKILPSAKDYKR
-239 VGEGD
+239 AFDGD

-272 IIIPTIKGLQ
+272 IIIPTIKGLR
-282 KDDIPFNGFIF
+282 KDNIPFNGFVF

-351 AATVILTSGGYPGEY
+351 AATVMLTSGGYPGDY
-366 KKGQQIKGL
+366 AKGKQIKGL
-375 NNPLNDKNGLIFHAG
+375 ENTPKETEGFIFHAG
-390 TTLSRGKVVSNGG
+390 TTTTRGKVVTAGG
-403 RVIAC
+403 RVLAC
-408 TGLGKGLEQAIERS
+408 TGIGNGLEQALERS
-422 YKIAESIDFK
+422 YKLAESISFSD
-432 EKQYRKDIGQDVLVK
+432 KQYRKDIGQDVLVK
-447 VS
+447 VV

>member
-1 VEKVGCCKS
+1 
-10 LGKLALSIM
+10 M

-28 REHAIA
+28 REHAMA

-62 ALDPMDFNA
+62 ALNPMDFSA
-71 VDRYIRRNDI
+71 VDRYIRRNSI

-90 PLVAGIVDH
+90 PLVAGIVDY
-99 FQASDK
+99 FLESNK

-110 VVGPPKAGAMLEGS
+110 VIGPPKAGALLEGS
-124 KDFAKAFMVRHNIPT
+124 KDFAKAFMARHNIPT
-139 ADYSTFSKG
+139 SDYQTFKSG
-148 ELKEAKKY
+148 ELKLAKAY
-156 LDKRTPPYVLKVD
+156 LDKRKPPYVIKAD
-169 GLAAGKGVI
+169 GLAAGKGVV
-178 ITEDREE
+178 ITEDRKV
-185 AEATLEDI
+185 AESTLEDM
-193 LENAAFGEAGSRV
+193 LENSSLGEAGAKV

-211 MDGIEVSSFVVTD
+211 LDGIEVSSFVVTD
-224 GSAYRILPSAKDYKR
+224 GTAYKILPSAKDYKR
-239 VGEGD
+239 AFDGD

-272 IIIPTIKGLQ
+272 IIIPTIKGLR
-282 KDDIPFNGFIF
+282 KDDIPFNGFVF

-351 AATVILTSGGYPGEY
+351 AATVMLTSGGYPGDY
-366 KKGQQIKGL
+366 SKGKQIKGL
-375 NNPLNDKNGLIFHAG
+375 ENTPKETEGLVFHAG
-390 TTLSRGKVVSNGG
+390 TTTSRGKVVTDGG
-403 RVIAC
+403 RVLAC
-408 TGLGKGLEQAIERS
+408 TGIGNGLEQALERS
-422 YKIAESIDFK
+422 YKLAESISFSD
-432 EKQYRKDIGQDVLVK
+432 KQYRKDIGQDVLVK
-447 VS
+447 VV

>member
-1 VEKVGCCKS
+1 
-10 LGKLALSIM
+10 M

-28 REHAIA
+28 REHAMA

-62 ALDPMDFNA
+62 ALNPMDFSA
-71 VDRYIRRNDI
+71 VDRYIRRNSI

-90 PLVAGIVDH
+90 PLVAGIVDY
-99 FQASDK
+99 FLESNK

-110 VVGPPKAGAMLEGS
+110 VIGPPKAGALLEGS
-124 KDFAKAFMVRHNIPT
+124 KDFAKAFMARHNIPT
-139 ADYSTFSKG
+139 SDYQTFKSG
-148 ELKEAKKY
+148 ELKLAKAY
-156 LDKRTPPYVLKVD
+156 LDKRKPPYVIKAD
-169 GLAAGKGVI
+169 GLAAGKGVV
-178 ITEDREE
+178 ITEDRKV
-185 AEATLEDI
+185 AESTLEDM
-193 LENAAFGEAGSRV
+193 LENSSLGEAGAKV

-211 MDGIEVSSFVVTD
+211 LDGIEVSSFIVTD
-224 GSAYRILPSAKDYKR
+224 GTAYKILPSAKDYKR
-239 VGEGD
+239 AFDGD

-272 IIIPTIKGLQ
+272 IIIPTIKGLR
-282 KDDIPFNGFIF
+282 KDDIPFNGFVF

-351 AATVILTSGGYPGEY
+351 AATVMLTSGGYPGEY
-366 KKGQQIKGL
+366 SIGKQIKGL
-375 NNPLNDKNGLIFHAG
+375 ENTPKETEGLVFHGG
-390 TTLSRGKVVSNGG
+390 TTTSRGKVVTDGG
-403 RVIAC
+403 RVLAC
-408 TGLGKGLEQAIERS
+408 TGIGNGLEQALERS
-422 YKIAESIDFK
+422 YKLAESISFSN
-432 EKQYRKDIGQDVLVK
+432 KQYRKDIGQDVL
-447 VS
+447 

>member
-1 VEKVGCCKS
+1 
-10 LGKLALSIM
+10 M

-28 REHAIA
+28 REHAMA
-34 WKLSQSSLLSKLYVA
+34 WKLSQSSLMTKLFVA
-49 PGNAGTDQIATNV
+49 PGNAGTEQIATNV
-62 ALDPMDFNA
+62 SLNPMDFSA
-71 VDRYIRRNDI
+71 VDRYIRRNSI

-90 PLVAGIVDH
+90 PLVAGIVDY
-99 FQASDK
+99 FLESNK

-110 VVGPPKAGAMLEGS
+110 VIGPPKAGALLEGS
-124 KDFAKAFMVRHNIPT
+124 KDFAKAFMARHNIPT
-139 ADYSTFSKG
+139 SDYQTFKSG
-148 ELKEAKKY
+148 ELKLAKAY
-156 LDKRTPPYVLKVD
+156 LDKRKPPYVIKAD

-178 ITEDREE
+178 ITEDRKE
-185 AEATLEDI
+185 AESTLEDM
-193 LENAAFGEAGSRV
+193 LENSSLGEAGAKV

-224 GSAYRILPSAKDYKR
+224 GTAYKILPSAKDYKR
-239 VGEGD
+239 AFDGD

-272 IIIPTIKGLQ
+272 IIIPTIKGLR
-282 KDDIPFNGFIF
+282 KDDIPFNGFVF

-351 AATVILTSGGYPGEY
+351 AATVMLTSGGYPGDY
-366 KKGQQIKGL
+366 SKGKQIKGL
-375 NNPLNDKNGLIFHAG
+375 ENTPKETEGLVFHAG
-390 TTLSRGKVVSNGG
+390 TTTSRGKVVTAGG
-403 RVIAC
+403 RVLAC
-408 TGLGKGLEQAIERS
+408 TGIGNGLEQALERS
-422 YKIAESIDFK
+422 YKLAESISFSD
-432 EKQYRKDIGQDVLVK
+432 KQYRKDIGQDVLVK
-447 VS
+447 VV

>member
-1 VEKVGCCKS
+1 
-10 LGKLALSIM
+10 M

-28 REHAIA
+28 REHAMA

-49 PGNAGTDQIATNV
+49 PGNAGTEQIATNV
-62 ALDPMDFNA
+62 ALNPMDFSA
-71 VDRYIRRNDI
+71 VDRYIRRNSI

-90 PLVAGIVDH
+90 PLVAGIVDY
-99 FQASDK
+99 FEESNK

-110 VVGPPKAGAMLEGS
+110 VIGPPKAGALLEGS
-124 KDFAKAFMVRHNIPT
+124 KDFAKAFMARHNIPT
-139 ADYSTFSKG
+139 ADYQTFKSG
-148 ELKEAKKY
+148 ELKQAKAY
-156 LDKRTPPYVLKVD
+156 LDKRKPPYVIKAD

-178 ITEDREE
+178 ITADRKE
-185 AEATLEDI
+185 AESTLEDM
-193 LENAAFGEAGSRV
+193 LENSAIGESGAKV

-224 GSAYRILPSAKDYKR
+224 GTAYKILPSAKDYKR
-239 VGEGD
+239 AFDGD

-272 IIIPTIKGLQ
+272 IIIPTIKGLR
-282 KDDIPFNGFIF
+282 KDDIPFNGFVF

-351 AATVILTSGGYPGEY
+351 AATVMLTSGGYPGDY
-366 KKGQQIKGL
+366 SKGKQIKGL
-375 NNPLNDKNGLIFHAG
+375 ENTPKETEGLVFHAG
-390 TTLSRGKVVSNGG
+390 TSTSRGKVVTAGG
-403 RVIAC
+403 RVLAC
-408 TGLGKGLEQAIERS
+408 TGIGNGLEQALERS
-422 YKIAESIDFK
+422 YKLAESISFSD
-432 EKQYRKDIGQDVLVK
+432 KQYRKDIGQDVLVK
-447 VS
+447 VV

>member
-1 VEKVGCCKS
+1 
-10 LGKLALSIM
+10 M

-28 REHAIA
+28 REHAMA

-49 PGNAGTDQIATNV
+49 PGNAGTEQIATNV
-62 ALDPMDFNA
+62 SLNPMDFSA
-71 VDRYIRRNDI
+71 VDRYIRRNSI

-90 PLVAGIVDH
+90 PLVAGIVDY
-99 FQASDK
+99 FEESNK

-110 VVGPPKAGAMLEGS
+110 VIGPPKAGALLEGS
-124 KDFAKAFMVRHNIPT
+124 KDFAKAFMARHNIPT
-139 ADYSTFSKG
+139 ADYQTFKSG
-148 ELKEAKKY
+148 ELKQAKAY
-156 LDKRTPPYVLKVD
+156 LDKRKPPYVIKAD

-178 ITEDREE
+178 ITEDRQE
-185 AEATLEDI
+185 AESL
-193 LENAAFGEAGSRV
+193 GEAGSKV

-211 MDGIEVSSFVVTD
+211 MDGMEVSSFVVTD
-224 GSAYRILPSAKDYKR
+224 GTAYKILPSAKDYKR
-239 VGEGD
+239 AYDGD

-272 IIIPTIKGLQ
+272 IIIPTIKGLR
-282 KDDIPFNGFIF
+282 KDNIPFNGFVF
-293 IGLMKVGSDPYVV
+293 IGLIKVGSDPYVV

-351 AATVILTSGGYPGEY
+351 AATVMLTSGGYPGDY
-366 KKGQQIKGL
+366 SKGKQIKGL
-375 NNPLNDKNGLIFHAG
+375 ENTPKETEGLIFHAG
-390 TTLSRGKVVSNGG
+390 TTTSRGKVVTAGG
-403 RVIAC
+403 RVLAC
-408 TGLGKGLEQAIERS
+408 TGIGNGLEQALERS
-422 YKIAESIDFK
+422 YKLAESISFSD
-432 EKQYRKDIGQDVLVK
+432 KQYRKDIGQDVLVK
-447 VS
+447 VV

>member
-1 VEKVGCCKS
+1 
-10 LGKLALSIM
+10 M

-28 REHAIA
+28 REHAMA

-49 PGNAGTDQIATNV
+49 PGNAGTEQIATNV
-62 ALDPMDFNA
+62 SLNPMDFNA
-71 VDRYIRRNDI
+71 VDRYIRRNSI

-90 PLVAGIVDH
+90 PLVAGIVDY
-99 FQASDK
+99 FEESNK

-110 VVGPPKAGAMLEGS
+110 VIGPPKAGALLEGS
-124 KDFAKAFMVRHNIPT
+124 KDFAKAFMARHNIPT
-139 ADYSTFSKG
+139 ADYQTFKTG
-148 ELKEAKKY
+148 ELKQAKAH
-156 LDKRTPPYVLKVD
+156 LDKRNPPYVIKAD

-178 ITEDREE
+178 ITEDRLE
-185 AEATLEDI
+185 AESTLEDM
-193 LENAAFGEAGSRV
+193 LENSSLGEAGSKV

-224 GSAYRILPSAKDYKR
+224 GTAYKILPSAKDYKR
-239 VGEGD
+239 AYDGD
-244 TGPNTGGMGAIS
+244 KGPNTGGMGAIS

-272 IIIPTIKGLQ
+272 IIIPTIKGLR
-282 KDDIPFNGFIF
+282 KDNIPFNGFVF
-293 IGLMKVGSDPYVV
+293 IGLIKVGSDPYVV

-351 AATVILTSGGYPGEY
+351 AATVMLTSGGYPGDY
-366 KKGQQIKGL
+366 SKGKQIKGL
-375 NNPLNDKNGLIFHAG
+375 ENTPKETEGLVFHAG
-390 TTLSRGKVVSNGG
+390 TTTSRGKVITAGG
-403 RVIAC
+403 RVLAC
-408 TGLGKGLEQAIERS
+408 TGIGNGLEQALERS
-422 YKIAESIDFK
+422 YKLADSISFSD
-432 EKQYRKDIGQDVLVK
+432 KQYRKDIGQDVLVK
-447 VS
+447 VV

>member
-1 VEKVGCCKS
+1 
-10 LGKLALSIM
+10 M

-28 REHAIA
+28 REHAMA

-62 ALDPMDFNA
+62 ALNPMDFSA
-71 VDRYIRRNDI
+71 VDRYIRRNSI

-90 PLVAGIVDH
+90 PLVAGIVDY
-99 FQASDK
+99 FLESNK

-110 VVGPPKAGAMLEGS
+110 VIGPPKAGALLEGS
-124 KDFAKAFMVRHNIPT
+124 KDFAKAFMARHNIPT
-139 ADYSTFSKG
+139 SDYQTFKSG
-148 ELKEAKKY
+148 ELKLAKAY
-156 LDKRTPPYVLKVD
+156 LDKRKPPYVIKAD
-169 GLAAGKGVI
+169 GLAAGKGVV
-178 ITEDREE
+178 ITEDRKV
-185 AEATLEDI
+185 AESTLEDM
-193 LENAAFGEAGSRV
+193 LENSSLGEAGAKV

-211 MDGIEVSSFVVTD
+211 LDGIEVSSFVVTD
-224 GSAYRILPSAKDYKR
+224 GTAYKILPSAKDYKR
-239 VGEGD
+239 AFDGD

-272 IIIPTIKGLQ
+272 IIIPTIKGLR
-282 KDDIPFNGFIF
+282 KDDIPFNGFVF

-351 AATVILTSGGYPGEY
+351 AATVMLTSGGYPGDY
-366 KKGQQIKGL
+366 SKGKQIKGL
-375 NNPLNDKNGLIFHAG
+375 ENTPKETEGLVFHAG
-390 TTLSRGKVVSNGG
+390 TTTSRGKVVTDGG
-403 RVIAC
+403 RVLAC
-408 TGLGKGLEQAIERS
+408 TGIGNGLEQALERS
-422 YKIAESIDFK
+422 YKLAESISFSNK
-432 EKQYRKDIGQDVLVK
+432 KYRKEIGQDLLVT
-447 VS
+447 VV

>member
-1 VEKVGCCKS
+1 
-10 LGKLALSIM
+10 M

-28 REHAIA
+28 REHAMA

-62 ALDPMDFNA
+62 ALNPMDFSA
-71 VDRYIRRNDI
+71 VDRYIRRNSI

-90 PLVAGIVDH
+90 PLVAGIVDY
-99 FQASDK
+99 FLESNK

-110 VVGPPKAGAMLEGS
+110 VIGPPKAGALLEGS
-124 KDFAKAFMVRHNIPT
+124 KDFAKAFMARHNIPT
-139 ADYSTFSKG
+139 SDYQTFKSG
-148 ELKEAKKY
+148 ELKLAKAY
-156 LDKRTPPYVLKVD
+156 LDKRKPPYVIKAD
-169 GLAAGKGVI
+169 GLAAGKGVV
-178 ITEDREE
+178 ITEDRKV
-185 AEATLEDI
+185 AESTLEDM
-193 LENAAFGEAGSRV
+193 LENSSLGEAGAKV

-211 MDGIEVSSFVVTD
+211 LDGIEVSSFIVTD
-224 GSAYRILPSAKDYKR
+224 GTAYKILPSAKDYKR
-239 VGEGD
+239 AFDGD

-272 IIIPTIKGLQ
+272 IIIPTIKGLR
-282 KDDIPFNGFIF
+282 KDDIPFNGFVF

-351 AATVILTSGGYPGEY
+351 AATVMLTSGGYPGEY
-366 KKGQQIKGL
+366 SIGKQIKGL
-375 NNPLNDKNGLIFHAG
+375 ENTPKETEGLVFHGG
-390 TTLSRGKVVSNGG
+390 TTTSRGKVVTDGG
-403 RVIAC
+403 RVLAC
-408 TGLGKGLEQAIERS
+408 TGIGNGLEQALERS
-422 YKIAESIDFK
+422 YKLAESISFSN
-432 EKQYRKDIGQDVLVK
+432 KQYRKDIGQDVLVK
-447 VS
+447 VV